1 MIRLT
6 TNLPEILY
14 PLIWVDEHFTIDK
27 PNADKF
33 YNQVKLPLMIV
44 DYGKWAILGVGI
56 VFSILSLTYASI
68 FIINRRKIIP
78 VDLKSLIVNDGNSY
92 ENMES
97 ESKLPFDATAHEDQS
112 HEDTNK
118 EKLSDNP
125 TVILI
130 E

>member
-1 MIRLT
+1 M
-6 TNLPEILY
+6 PEILY

-44 DYGKWAILGVGI
+44 EYGKWAILGVGI
-56 VFSILSLTYASI
+56 VFSIMSLIYASI
-68 FIINRRKIIP
+68 YIINRRQIIP
-78 VDLKSLIVNDGNSY
+78 VDLKSLIVNDENSY
-92 ENMES
+92 EGMES
-97 ESKLPFDATAHEDQS
+97 ESKLPDATNQEDQS
-112 HEDTNK
+112 NEDTNNN
-118 EKLSDNP
+118 EKISDNP